1 MKSRITITIDP
12 KVHELAKKTAK
23 RRDTTV
29 SGLIEGLLR
38 EEGAQS
44 RRGLVEKMTGVASL
58 REPSGGKGGKGGR
71 DLLRDAL
78 IAKYIR

>member
-12 KVHELAKKTAK
+12 KVHQLAKKAAK

-38 EEGAQS
+38 EEGVQS
-44 RRGLVEKMTGVASL
+44 RRGLVDKMTGVASL
-58 REPSGGKGGKGGR
+58 REAVGGKSGR
-71 DLLRDAL
+71 DRLQDAL
-78 IAKYIR
+78 RAKYIRG

>member
-12 KVHELAKKTAK
+12 KVHALARKTAK

-38 EEGAQS
+38 EEGAQA
-44 RRGLVEKMTGVASL
+44 RQGIVDKMTGVASL
-58 REPSGGKGGKGGR
+58 RELGKGESGD
-71 DLLRDAL
+71 DLIRKALR
-78 IAKYIR
+78 AKYIRG

>member
-12 KVHELAKKTAK
+12 KVHELARKTAK

-38 EEGAQS
+38 EESGHA
-44 RRGLVEKMTGVASL
+44 RHGLVEKMTGIASL
-58 REPSGGKGGKGGR
+58 RKPTKGDSGSER
-71 DLLRDAL
+71 LRKAL
-78 IAKYIR
+78 RAKYIRG

>member
-1 MKSRITITIDP
+1 MKSRITITLDP
-12 KVHELAKKTAK
+12 KVHELARKTAK

-38 EEGAQS
+38 EEGAHSQ
-44 RRGLVEKMTGVASL
+44 RGLVEKMTGAASL
-58 REPSGGKGGKGGR
+58 RDTAGGKGGR

-78 IAKYIR
+78 RAKYIRR

>member
-12 KVHELAKKTAK
+12 KVHALARKTAK

-38 EEGAQS
+38 EEGGPARQ
-44 RRGLVEKMTGVASL
+44 GIVDKMTGVASL
-58 REPSGGKGGKGGR
+58 RDPAKGKSAD
-71 DLLRDAL
+71 DLIHKALR
-78 IAKYIR
+78 AKYIRG

>member
-1 MKSRITITIDP
+1 MKTRITITLDP
-12 KVHELAKKTAK
+12 KVHQLAKKTAK

-29 SGLIEGLLR
+29 SGLIEGLLL

-44 RRGLVEKMTGVASL
+44 RRGLVEKMTGVAIL
-58 REPSGGKGGKGGR
+58 REPTDGKGGR

-78 IAKYIR
+78 LAKYIR

>member
-12 KVHELAKKTAK
+12 KVHALARKTAK

-38 EEGAQS
+38 EEGGHARQ
-44 RRGLVEKMTGVASL
+44 GIVDKMTGVASL
-58 REPSGGKGGKGGR
+58 REPAKGDSGD
-71 DLLRDAL
+71 DLIRKALR
-78 IAKYIR
+78 AKYIRG